1 MFEKIAHFRAASIG
15 HWQLYTMAITT
26 LCHAIVSFHN
36 MNKAKSLLNF
46 DGSMFSYCHA
56 CFQILHSSKLTQQ
69 LPYMRTC
76 RQSCC
81 QKPKLKLPFRPL
93 TAEFSGR
100 ENLVHIQ
107 KATTHYFRQN
117 HVGGLWD
124 GFFKPYSWLI
134 LEQCL
139 SYSLQLSGV
148 FFWHCRTPTR
158 NIQYFGSFNA
168 AQNSK
173 NPKFI
178 LQLCS
183 RLKNLPMESSSVYSS
198 SKNWFPLFCE
208 SQSPRV
214 FFNFCVTLFFDKLRR
229 TQLDE
234 FIYSA
239 AQGKNEWFSHR
250 HAFEIRSW
258 TRTISVI
265 I

>member
-100 ENLVHIQ
+100 ENLVHIRT
-107 KATTHYFRQN
+107 KGHHSLFPT
-117 HVGGLWD
+117 
-124 GFFKPYSWLI
+124 KPCGWVMRW
-134 LEQCL
+134 
-139 SYSLQLSGV
+139 V
-148 FFWHCRTPTR
+148 F
-158 NIQYFGSFNA
+158 Q
-168 AQNSK
+168 
-173 NPKFI
+173 
-178 LQLCS
+178 
-183 RLKNLPMESSSVYSS
+183 
-198 SKNWFPLFCE
+198 
-208 SQSPRV
+208 
-214 FFNFCVTLFFDKLRR
+214 TLFL
-229 TQLDE
+229 T
-234 FIYSA
+234 YSRA
-239 AQGKNEWFSHR
+239 MLE
-250 HAFEIRSW
+250 
-258 TRTISVI
+258 
-265 I
+265 